1 MQLRPTDSTVFLYD
15 GTFEGLLSVVFEGF
29 RMKIQPVR
37 ITPEE
42 EHQESL
48 FDAVDRIETN
58 AAKANRVYAGV
69 KSRTDT
75 KTARFLYRCFLSE
88 APDVE
93 MLLYNFI
100 RQIFTSEENPITN
113 YADDTVRR
121 LNELN
126 NQMGREIHRMHA
138 FVRFQRTADDLYFA
152 VVEPDFNVLPLIGDH
167 FEDRYADQR
176 WLIYDT
182 KRRYGLHYD
191 LQRTEYITFAEANHL
206 QFRQLSADILNHQE
220 GDYQNLWR
228 AYFDAVDIPERRNI
242 KLHLQHVPKRYWKYL
257 TEK

>member
-1 MQLRPTDSTVFLYD
+1 MQLRPTNTTIFLYD
-15 GTFEGLLSVVFEGF
+15 GTFEGLLTVIFEGF
-29 RMKIQPVR
+29 RLKIQPVR
-37 ITPEE
+37 ITPEA
-42 EHQESL
+42 EHLESL
-48 FDAVDRIETN
+48 FDAVDRIETD
-58 AAKANRVYAGV
+58 AARANRVYAGV
-69 KSRTDT
+69 KSRTDAQ
-75 KTARFLYRCFLSE
+75 TAKFLYRCFLSE

-93 MLLYNFI
+93 LLLFNFVKM
-100 RQIFTSEENPITN
+100 IFAHEENPITN

-138 FVRFQRTADDLYFA
+138 FVRFQRTADELYFA

-182 KRRYGLHYD
+182 RRRYGIHYD
-191 LQRTEYITFAEANHL
+191 LERVEYVTFAEANHL
-206 QFRQLSADILNHQE
+206 QFRQLSADILNQQE
-220 GDYQNLWR
+220 GDYQTLWKS
-228 AYFDAVDIPERRNI
+228 YFDAVNIPERKNM